1 MYLEG
6 KSTYRCFHK
15 FYKKL
20 DRRRVIR
27 RWNLLEDY
35 ILALGTCVY
44 RKENGSVRWIKI
56 SGLFNNSRTDVQ
68 CRERFTNI
76 LDPSL
81 KDLDL
86 TVNIEDN
93 SKLVRLYLAY
103 GSKWSKIAKELGGD
117 RTDNFCKR
125 VISQL
130 RKKGKL
136 DKIIRKIKGAKFKE
150 FKENELNQTKIT
162 KIG

>member
-1 MYLEG
+1 
-6 KSTYRCFHK
+6 
-15 FYKKL
+15 
-20 DRRRVIR
+20 
-27 RWNLLEDY
+27 LLEDY

-44 RKENGSVRWIKI
+44 RKENGSVRWIQI

-68 CRERFTNI
+68 CRERFKNI

-86 TVNIEDN
+86 TVDN
-93 SKLVRLYLAY
+93 QDNKKLVRLYLAY

-136 DKIIRKIKGAKFKE
+136 DKIIRNIKGSKFKE
-150 FKENELNQTKIT
+150 DENN
-162 KIG
+162 